1 MANSNSNLL
10 EEFPPVTTQAWE
22 DAIAKDLKGADYD
35 KKLIWRTVAGMAA
48 RPYYRAEDTAGLDW
62 ARTTPGVFPY
72 VRGTRAEAGWRIR
85 EVIDLPDALAAN
97 RAARAAVAAGAEE
110 ISFGK
115 ITVGNVSDVAILLT
129 DLDSVPVLLACPDG
143 RFMRRLLAHLVK
155 AQRTA
160 PVATTFEP
168 LSDID
173 CAVQTALSAPPGMT
187 PFMINDARLE
197 DAYATAAQ
205 EIGFA
210 LANGVDYL
218 AAMTERG
225 VNAARAASLVHFGF
239 GIGANFFFEI
249 AKLRALRMLW
259 ARVVE
264 SFGAPAEACKARIAA
279 RTARWNK
286 TVYDPHMN
294 VLRATTEAIAA
305 VLGGAD
311 SVSVAAFDECYRRPD
326 EASRRLARNTQILL
340 KHEAMLAQV
349 ADPGGG
355 AYAIEAITAFLAE
368 EGWKIMQ
375 EVESRGGYRQ
385 AKEWIGEKIE
395 QSVTDRESSVGDRR
409 RIFVGTNQFAN
420 PAERALERIE
430 PVRFAAGRR
439 ATRFYEELRLRTE
452 RSGKTP
458 RILLA
463 EIGDT
468 KMRAARSSFAA
479 NFFACAGFAVP
490 VQRFAAAGEIAA
502 AEGDA
507 IVLCSSDREY
517 AALVAE
523 LIPKLKAAGRSTP
536 VIVAGNPENT
546 EGLRAAGVADFIHV
560 RSNPLEVL
568 AEWQKRLGVRE

>member
-1 MANSNSNLL
+1 MANNKLL

-22 DAIAKDLKGADYD
+22 EAIAKDLKGADYE
-35 KKLIWRTVAGMAA
+35 KKLIWRTPAGMPV

-62 ARTTPGVFPY
+62 ARTVPGAFPY
-72 VRGTRAEAGWRIR
+72 LRGTRAQAGWRIR
-85 EVIDLPDALAAN
+85 EVIDLPDAVAAN

-115 ITVGNVSDVAILLT
+115 ISVGNVSDVTVLLAE
-129 DLDSVPVLLACPDG
+129 LDSVPVLLACPDG
-143 RFMRRLLAHLVK
+143 RFMRRLLAYLAK
-155 AQRTA
+155 AKRTA

-168 LSDID
+168 LSDLD
-173 CAVQTALSAPPGMT
+173 CAVQTAHSAPPGMT

-225 VNAARAASLVHFGF
+225 VDVVRAASLLHFGF
-239 GIGANFFFEI
+239 GVGANFFFEI
-249 AKLRALRMLW
+249 SKLRALRMLW

-264 SFGAPAEACKARIAA
+264 SFGAPPEACTAHIAA

-286 TVYDPHMN
+286 TVYDPHVN
-294 VLRATTEAIAA
+294 VLRATTEAMAA

-311 SVSVAAFDECYRRPD
+311 SVTVAAFDECYRRPD

-340 KHEAMLAQV
+340 KHESMLAQV

-355 AYAIEAITAFLAE
+355 AYAIEAITAYLAE
-368 EGWKIMQ
+368 EGWKLMQ

-385 AKEWIGEKIE
+385 AREWIGQKIDE
-395 QSVTDRESSVGDRR
+395 SVATRESRVADRSR
-409 RIFVGTNQFAN
+409 VFVGTNQFAN
-420 PAERALERIE
+420 SAERALERIE

-439 ATRFYEELRLRTE
+439 ATRFYEELRLKTE

-463 EIGDT
+463 EIGDA
-468 KMRAARSSFAA
+468 KMRAARSGFAA
-479 NFFACAGFAVP
+479 NFFACAGFSVP
-490 VQRFAAAGEIAA
+490 VQRFATAAEIAS

-523 LIPKLKAAGRSTP
+523 LIPKLRAIGRATP
-536 VIVAGNPENT
+536 VIVAGNPENA
-546 EGLRAAGVADFIHV
+546 EELRAAGVADFIHV
-560 RSNPLEVL
+560 KSNTLGVL
-568 AEWQKRLGVRE
+568 AGWQQRLGVRG